1 MSLNKRKIA
10 KKKAPKNADRV
21 QIYERGISAQYFAVF
36 HPLLFRILLMMNQSM
51 HKREKKNQHFNPR
64 QPTS

>member
-36 HPLLFRILLMMNQSM
+36 PSSSFSYTIDDISEHSSAR
-51 HKREKKNQHFNPR
+51 KKK
-64 QPTS
+64 PTL